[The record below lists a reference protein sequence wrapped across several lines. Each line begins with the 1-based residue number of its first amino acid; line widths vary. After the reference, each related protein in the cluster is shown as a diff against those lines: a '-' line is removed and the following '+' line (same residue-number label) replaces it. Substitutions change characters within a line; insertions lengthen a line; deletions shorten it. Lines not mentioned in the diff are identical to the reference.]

1 MKVAVGCDHGGY
13 LLKGDVLAVIA
24 ELGHEALDMGTC
36 SEDPVDYVDFAILVA
51 RAVATGQADLGV
63 LTCGTGIGMSI
74 AANKVRGAY
83 AARAEECYSARMAR
97 LHNGANILCV
107 GGRTVGP
114 ELAKEVIRV
123 FLTTEPSPEDR
134 HARRREKIRC
144 LDGEAGVGL

>member
-1 MKVAVGCDHGGY
+1 MKIAVGCDHGGHI
-13 LLKGDVLAVIA
+13 LKQDVLEVIG
-24 ELGHEALDMGTC
+24 ELGHEFLDMGTC
-36 SEDPVDYVDFAILVA
+36 DEEPVDYVDFAVLVA
-51 RAVATGQADLGV
+51 EAVASGRADLGI

-74 AANKVRGAY
+74 AANKIKGAY

-123 FLTTEPSPEDR
+123 FLTTAPSTEAR
-134 HARRREKIRC
+134 HERRRAKIRA
-144 LDGEAGVGL
+144 LEAG